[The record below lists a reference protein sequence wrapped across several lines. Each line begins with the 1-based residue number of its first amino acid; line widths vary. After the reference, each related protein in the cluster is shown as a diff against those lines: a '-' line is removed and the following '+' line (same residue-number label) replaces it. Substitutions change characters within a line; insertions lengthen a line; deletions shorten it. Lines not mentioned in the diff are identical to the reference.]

1 MTEAN
6 FDIQCHLLELTPRA
20 EHEMRSQQLLMAN
33 NLCQGISYRLNVC
46 VHPIHDSYIKS

>member
-1 MTEAN
+1 MIEAN